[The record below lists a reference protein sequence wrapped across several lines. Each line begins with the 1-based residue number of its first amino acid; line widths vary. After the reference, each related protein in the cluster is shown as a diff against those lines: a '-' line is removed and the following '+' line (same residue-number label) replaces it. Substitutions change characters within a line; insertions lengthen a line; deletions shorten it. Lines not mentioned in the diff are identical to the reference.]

1 MKRLVRWFVISGSVG
16 VVVAAAL
23 YALNALLMLLHIGA
37 DINFFVILILAPAT
51 ILGMAEP
58 TSIWAELVLF
68 VIVFATNFVLYG
80 SVGLILCGIWSCF
93 PHSDPA
99 T

>member
-37 DINFFVILILAPAT
+37 DLNFFVILAPAT

-93 PHSDPA
+93 SRSDPA